1 MALRLYGSTASQ
13 RGQLLIIAT
22 IFLAVLFIIAFSLS
36 FTVTHT
42 SSTVKKTNY
51 EKKSLNAAEAGIQ
64 KAISTL
70 NDSSSYTGET
80 NTSFGDGQ
88 FTTSVTSINSTT
100 KQIDATAYIPNAA
113 NPIITKHLRA
123 NATIDATFVSFTY
136 GVQIGEGGLTL
147 KQNSSITGSVYSNGS
162 IIGENGSFI
171 TGDAYVA
178 AGVDSSPDQT
188 HDACATGSS
197 STCQNYDIG
206 YTVSSQKRDD
216 AAQRFKPNTSKN
228 LVKTSLRLKKTGT
241 PSDAAIM
248 VIEDDD
254 GVPSDSGGDIVATG
268 TLQGSLVGS
277 SYGWIDITFTTNP
290 SLVDS
295 KYYWLVFD
303 GGSYNSSNHY
313 IWSYDNNTEGN
324 YLAANANG
332 KYSENYSNKP
342 WNNVNS
348 NSTGDLEFKIWLGSG
363 TTVINGTTV
372 KGDAH
377 AHSITNTSKIC
388 GNAYYYDASTID
400 SNSLNFLNS
409 PENPCS
415 SPYTNGTGYQPTAD
429 PTPQAMPISDANI
442 TDWETSAVAGGTKT
456 CTSGSYVPTDGEALG
471 PVKIPCD
478 LNIENGQTITV
489 NGPIWVAGNINLY
502 QNAIIKLAPAF
513 GGLST
518 TIIADDPANPTT
530 KGIIDVNN
538 GVKVCGSAGYDSVN
552 NVCNPSNGSYIMIIS
567 AHHNATTNGIKLKNH
582 SDGAI
587 FYTSLSK
594 IKVEQ
599 TASAKQITGWGVE
612 LENNSNIIYEV
623 GLASSA
629 FTTGPGAS
637 WTVAEESWSE
647 IP

>member
-113 NPIITKHLRA
+113 NPIITKHLRT

-136 GVQIGEGGLTL
+136 GVQIGEGGLTF

-162 IIGENGSFI
+162 ISGESGSYI

-178 AGVDSSPDQT
+178 AGVDATPDQI
-188 HDACATGSS
+188 HDACAEGTS

-216 AAQRFKPNTSKN
+216 VAQRFKPNTSKN
-228 LVKTSLRLKKTGT
+228 LVKASLRLKKTGT

-248 VIEDDD
+248 VIEDDN

-277 SYGWIDITFTTNP
+277 SYAWIDITFTTNP

-303 GGSYNSSNHY
+303 GGSYTAANHY
-313 IWSYDNNTEGN
+313 IWSYDNNTGGI

-348 NSTGDLEFKIWLGSG
+348 NSTGDLEFKIFLGSG
-363 TTVINGTTV
+363 TTGIDNTTI

-377 AHSITNTSKIC
+377 AHSITNSNVC
-388 GNAYYYDASTID
+388 GNAYYYGASSID

-409 PENPCS
+409 PGSPCDT
-415 SPYTNGTGYQPTAD
+415 PYTNGTGYQPTAD
-429 PTPQAMPISDANI
+429 PTPQAMMISDANI

-456 CTSGSYVPTDGEALG
+456 CTSGSYIPANGETLG
-471 PVKIPCD
+471 PVKIPCN
-478 LNIENGQTITV
+478 LVINGGETVTI
-489 NGPIWVAGNINLY
+489 NGPVWVAGDITLGNSS
-502 QNAIIKLAPAF
+502 IIKLAPAF
-513 GGLST
+513 GSLST
-518 TIIADDPANPTT
+518 TVIADDPANLTT

-538 GVKVCGSAGYDSVN
+538 GVKICGSAGYNTSSN
-552 NVCNPSNGSYIMIIS
+552 QCNPSNGSYIMFLS
-567 AHHNATTNGIKLKNH
+567 THHNATTNGIKLKNN

-587 FYTSLSK
+587 FYTTQSK
-594 IKVEQ
+594 IEVENNS
-599 TASAKQITGWGVE
+599 SAKQITGWGVE
-612 LENNSNIIYEV
+612 LENNSNIVYEV

-637 WTVAEESWSE
+637 WTVADESWSE